1 MDVEEIH
8 GVILL
13 GSLLGTLNMT
23 NWMKSTVGNIHHCL
37 RRALLA
43 EVNTDVVLV
52 MENAHYSSLC
62 HAVVVEFLDAF
73 DAEMC

>member
-1 MDVEEIH
+1 MDEVDCGEYPP
-8 GVILL
+8 LF
-13 GSLLGTLNMT
+13 T
-23 NWMKSTVGNIHHCL
+23 
-37 RRALLA
+37 RALLA
-43 EVNTDVVLV
+43 EVNTDDVVLV